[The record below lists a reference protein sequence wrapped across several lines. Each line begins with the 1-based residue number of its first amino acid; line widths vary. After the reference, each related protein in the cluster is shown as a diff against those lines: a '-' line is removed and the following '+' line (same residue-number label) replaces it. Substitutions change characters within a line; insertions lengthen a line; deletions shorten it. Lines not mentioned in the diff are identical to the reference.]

1 MLSCIQLFANSWTLA
16 HQVPLSMQLSQQE
29 YWSGLPFPPPGDL
42 PKPGIESTSPGSP
55 ALQEDSLLLS
65 HQQWYYLLS
74 TCNRSNAVLMTCNKF
89 PMYFSQSPHQLD
101 IYFHHFLEGKSETL
115 RNKRQVQVHPDNK
128 CEDSTVESTG
138 VGRKRLQPAGVSI
151 LGKRNRDDRWGGD
164 GCKNRVQR
172 ELPFEEL
179 GFDQLSCVSP

>member
-1 MLSCIQLFANSWTLA
+1 MTPWIVA
-16 HQVPLSMQLSQQE
+16 HQVPLSMEFSRQK
-29 YWSGLPFPPPGDL
+29 YWSGLPFL
-42 PKPGIESTSPGSP
+42 LQAIFSTQGLNLNLLL
-55 ALQEDSLLLS
+55 LQEDSLLLS

>member
-1 MLSCIQLFANSWTLA
+1 MDCS
-16 HQVPLSMQLSQQE
+16 
-29 YWSGLPFPPPGDL
+29 PPGSSIHGILQAKVLEWFAIPSPGNLLDT
-42 PKPGIESTSPGSP
+42 GIEPESP

-115 RNKRQVQVHPDNK
+115 RNKCQVQVHPDNK
-128 CEDSTVESTG
+128 WEDSTVENTG
-138 VGRKRLQPAGVSI
+138 GGRKRLQPAGVSI
-151 LGKRNRDDRWGGD
+151 LGKRNRGNRWGGD

-172 ELPFEEL
+172 ELPFKER